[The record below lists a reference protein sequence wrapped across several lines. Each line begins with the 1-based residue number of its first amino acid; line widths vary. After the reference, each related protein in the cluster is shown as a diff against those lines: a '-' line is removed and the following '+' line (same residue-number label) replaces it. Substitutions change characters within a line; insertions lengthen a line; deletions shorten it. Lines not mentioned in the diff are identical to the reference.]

1 LADNESR
8 SYLADSTAGR
18 YLAELRLRLRSY
30 SRQLRERYRKLE
42 RREQYLVQV
51 GGVIIGVFLLYNL
64 VYQPIVSL
72 QTGLEDDIESRER
85 DLNNVR
91 RLTVTYQ
98 RVQEDVA
105 RLEKQT
111 APAGPD
117 FALSSVLATALGGA
131 IGNDKIGGI
140 DAQPAKKI
148 SPQFS
153 QYQVDLRL
161 SAVSLAQLVDALYQ
175 IKTLKVPVVVS
186 DISIKKRIGE
196 NGSYDVDMTCLAL
209 ARNA

>member
-1 LADNESR
+1 MAGNRIISL
-8 SYLADSTAGR
+8 LADSEAGR
-18 YLAELRLRLRSY
+18 YLAELRQRSRIY
-30 SRQLRERYRKLE
+30 SNQLRERYRKLE
-42 RREQYLVQV
+42 RREQYLVQI
-51 GGVIIGVFLLYNL
+51 GSLIFGVFLLYNL
-64 VYQPIVSL
+64 VYQPIMAWQS
-72 QTGLEDDIESRER
+72 GLEDDIQTRER
-85 DLNNVR
+85 DVANVR

-98 RVQEDVA
+98 RVQQEVA

-117 FALSSVLATALGGA
+117 FALSSVLATALGSA

-140 DAQPAKKI
+140 NADPPKKI

-153 QYQVDLRL
+153 QYQVALKL

-186 DISIKKRIGE
+186 DISIKKRVGE
-196 NGSYDVDMTCLAL
+196 HDSYDVDMTCLAL